1 MKIDLLKVVEDSFS
15 TYAAM
20 TIQER
25 AIVDV
30 RDCIKPA
37 ARQCMYA
44 QLLDKITYKKPFKKS
59 NKSVASALDHFYI
72 HGDSSCYALLT
83 RMAKNFAMRYPLEDF
98 DGSSGTISSGNSE
111 AASRYTEMR
120 LGELGCLLFQGIDKD
135 CIDVWFDN
143 YDNTEQF
150 PSVVPSLGYYNICN
164 GAMGIATGLATSI
177 PQYNLK
183 EVNNALI
190 KLLWNPNIDF
200 DEIYCPPDFCTGA
213 TILNADEV
221 KQSHKDGCGRAA
233 IIRSTIEYNP
243 DENCL
248 YVTEIPYGVYAQTIC
263 KQIESGINSGE
274 IIGIKNLLDLST
286 KKANIK
292 IVLEKN
298 INVQKLIK
306 QLYKLTA
313 LQSSYTINLVMLD
326 NGNTPKTFTWKEAL
340 QAHLDHEVEVRTKI
354 HKYDLQK
361 IAARINII
369 EGSLLAIANIEEVVE
384 IIKGSSNKEGAKIR
398 LIDRFGFNEAQ
409 VDAILK
415 MTLSRLI
422 NLEVQSFKDEKNK
435 LEAEAASI
443 QSILDDK
450 NLLFKEIEDGL
461 KAVAEK
467 FGDDRRTRLMNLDY
481 KEKGDDVEPI
491 EEKQLLIYYTNL
503 GNIYTQESST
513 LVTTRRGG
521 KGSKIKMGKNEVVIK
536 TLSDTN
542 VGSLLAFTNKGK
554 MYSIYT
560 NDLPINAK
568 INCNQLFAFENG
580 EKINTLTTINRRK
593 EVKYFIFVTKNGLIK
608 KTKSSEYDHKR
619 GKSIKAINL
628 KDDDEVVNVLFVN
641 NEKVG
646 VLTNTNNFVII
657 ETETIN
663 SIGRAAAGVK
673 AIKLDNSYVID
684 CKVIGNED
692 TSILSITKNG
702 LCKKTSIEEYGISSR
717 GIKGTKIMKT
727 EDDSVTKFLSIEKD
741 TEVIVVS
748 TNKMIKVNSSE
759 FRLLGKNAIGIKS
772 ISLED
777 NCKVVDFLKEALN

>member
-1 MKIDLLKVVEDSFS
+1 
-15 TYAAM
+15 
-20 TIQER
+20 
-25 AIVDV
+25 
-30 RDCIKPA
+30 
-37 ARQCMYA
+37 
-44 QLLDKITYKKPFKKS
+44 
-59 NKSVASALDHFYI
+59 
-72 HGDSSCYALLT
+72 
-83 RMAKNFAMRYPLEDF
+83 MR
-98 DGSSGTISSGNSE
+98 
-111 AASRYTEMR
+111 
-120 LGELGCLLFQGIDKD
+120 
-135 CIDVWFDN
+135 
-143 YDNTEQF
+143 
-150 PSVVPSLGYYNICN
+150 
-164 GAMGIATGLATSI
+164 
-177 PQYNLK
+177 
-183 EVNNALI
+183 
-190 KLLWNPNIDF
+190 NPDIDF

-369 EGSLLAIANIEEVVE
+369 EGLLLAIANIEEVVE
-384 IIKGSSNKEGAKIR
+384 IIKGSSNKEGAKIK

-461 KAVAEK
+461 NAVAEK

-481 KEKGDDVEPI
+481 KEKGDDVEPV
-491 EEKQLLIYYTNL
+491 EKKELLIHFTNL
-503 GNIYTQESST
+503 GNIYTQETTT
-513 LVTTRRGG
+513 LMLSRRGG
-521 KGSKIKMGKNEVVIK
+521 KGSKIKLAKNEVIMQ
-536 TLSDTN
+536 TINDDNFS
-542 VGSLLAFTNKGK
+542 SLLAFSNKGK
-554 MYSIYT
+554 MYTLNID
-560 NDLPINAK
+560 DLPVNAK
-568 INCNQLFAFENG
+568 VNITQYFEFENG
-580 EKINTLTTINRRK
+580 EHITTATSLARK
-593 EVKYFIFVTKNGLIK
+593 NEVKYFIFITKNGMIK
-608 KTKSSEYDHKR
+608 KTKASEYEHKR
-619 GKSIKAINL
+619 GKSLKAINL
-628 KDDDEVVNVLFVN
+628 KEDDEVVNVHFTN

-646 VLTNTNNFVII
+646 ILTYNGNFVII
-657 ETETIN
+657 DTEEIN
-663 SIGRAAAGVK
+663 PIGRATAGVKVIKLNDDDYVISSKSIKTNDIFMITTSKRGLIKKSSLDDFPICNRGIKGKKISGIRDEDKIVDFLTLSEDYDIILISQEKIIKLNTSELRCLSRDATGVK
-673 AIKLDNSYVID
+673 AISLRETDYIKQ
-684 CKVIGNED
+684 
-692 TSILSITKNG
+692 IT
-702 LCKKTSIEEYGISSR
+702 I
-717 GIKGTKIMKT
+717 
-727 EDDSVTKFLSIEKD
+727 
-741 TEVIVVS
+741 
-748 TNKMIKVNSSE
+748 
-759 FRLLGKNAIGIKS
+759 
-772 ISLED
+772 
-777 NCKVVDFLKEALN
+777 

>member
-1 MKIDLLKVVEDSFS
+1 MELLEVVRKSFS
-15 TYAAM
+15 SYAAM
-20 TIQER
+20 TIQDR
-25 AIVDV
+25 AIIDA
-30 RDCIKPA
+30 RDGLKPSQ
-37 ARQCMYA
+37 RQCMYA
-44 QLLDKITYKKPFKKS
+44 QILENITYKKPFKKS
-59 NKSVASALDHFYI
+59 AKSVATAMEKFYC
-72 HGDSSCYALLT
+72 HGDSSCYDL
-83 RMAKNFAMRYPLEDF
+83 MARLAKKYNMRYPLMDF
-98 DGSSGTISSGNSE
+98 DGQYGTVSNGVPS
-111 AASRYTEMR
+111 AYRYTEMR
-120 LGELGCLLFQGIDKD
+120 LGELGCKLFKDIDKD
-135 CIDVWFDN
+135 TVSKWFPN
-143 YDNTEQF
+143 YDDTLNY
-150 PSVVPSLGYYNICN
+150 PAVAPSLGFYNLCN
-164 GAMGIATGLATSI
+164 GTMGMAVSLSCSI
-177 PQYNLK
+177 PQFNLR
-183 EVNNALI
+183 EMNEAMI
-190 KLLWNPNIDF
+190 KLLWDREA
-200 DEIYCPPDFCTGA
+200 DYDDIYCAPDFCTGSD
-213 TILNADEV
+213 ILNASEV
-221 KQSHKDGCGRAA
+221 KEILRVGRGGSVRMRAKA
-233 IIRSTIEYNP
+233 EY
-243 DENCL
+243 DAEENVL
-248 YVTEIPYGVYAQTIC
+248 YFTKIPFGVYTETIMETLQVAIN
-263 KQIESGINSGE
+263 KGELLGISR
-274 IIGIKNLLDLST
+274 ILDLST
-286 KKANIK
+286 YDSKIK
-292 IVLEKN
+292 IHLEKN
-298 INVQKLIK
+298 ANVQKLIR

-313 LQSSYTINLVMLD
+313 LESCYTINMVMLD
-326 NGNTPKTFTWKEAL
+326 KGTSPKTFGFREAL
-340 QAHLDHEVEVRTKI
+340 LAHIDHEIEIMTRAHEYEVRKFQGRI
-354 HKYDLQK
+354 HILD
-361 IAARINII
+361 
-369 EGSLLAIANIEEVVE
+369 GLLTAIANIEEVVE
-384 IIKGSSNKEGAKIR
+384 IIKGAGDKTKAKVA
-398 LIDRFGFNEAQ
+398 LCERFGFDDDQCTAL
-409 VDAILK
+409 LK
-415 MTLSRLI
+415 MTLSKLI
-422 NLEVQSFKDEKNK
+422 NLEIRSFQDERQELLLALDKT
-435 LEAEAASI
+435 LE
-443 QSILDDK
+443 ILNTK
-450 NLLFKEIEDGL
+450 ELLYKEIEDGL
-461 KAVAEK
+461 RDTINKY
-467 FGDDRRTRLMNLDY
+467 GDARRSNLFDLT
-481 KEKGDDVEPI
+481 KDSNNEEEEPI

-593 EVKYFIFVTKNGLIK
+593 EVKYFVFVTKNGLIK

-727 EDDSVTKFLSIEKD
+727 EDDSVIKFLSIEKD

-759 FRLLGKNAIGIKS
+759 FRLLGKNAIGVKS

-777 NCKVVDFLKEALN
+777 NCKVVDFLKETLN